1 MRFSRQPNY
10 RPKHMADVNGDSG
23 IYRSLGS
30 SVVGMALCAACLCGT
45 SWAWFTASAS
55 TEVQAIQAASYAVDV
70 TATGANDVKSTDGG
84 VTVSGTGTY
93 SVTIKPSDDSTAST
107 GYCCVKFGD
116 VDYYTQQL
124 DAGGI
129 TFTVNS
135 DEGQALTI
143 TSQWGTYSGEAS
155 LKDNGVLGESTKSTD
170 EEPQNETTA
179 EVFSDEESSTVVEPA
194 ADTQQD

>member
-45 SWAWFTASAS
+45 SWAWFTASSS
-55 TEVQAIQAASYAVDV
+55 TEVQAIQAASYSVVV
-70 TATGANDVKSTDGG
+70 TATGADKVNSTDSG

-124 DAGGI
+124 DADGI

-135 DEGQALTI
+135 AEGEVLSV
-143 TSQWGTYSGEAS
+143 TSQWGTYAGTAS
-155 LKDNGVLGESTKSTD
+155 LENNGVLGEPAKSTD

-179 EVFSDEESSTVVEPA
+179 EVFSDEESSTVVELPA
-194 ADTQQD
+194 DSQQD